1 MSTGKKETGKQNSD
15 QQKKVNK
22 ILKQTD
28 PIIGNVEKGLESEE
42 NSPMDPPAAY
52 EGETVGG
59 VEYDQLNVLLQNFM
73 DEHVKG
79 IEQISKFEENLVAFR
94 EKDYV
99 LNDEINM
106 AFSDFFQFFDD
117 KIMDHNRREEKQ
129 LFPLLHK
136 RLIESGESGEGDN
149 PHTAVDMMEDDHVK
163 FIQLASLS
171 FNLFGLAPRLKDGS
185 SQRFV
190 YDTAFSS
197 AQELVEMLR
206 LHIFREDNILFPLAH
221 QLIRQEEFDLMNED

>member
-1 MSTGKKETGKQNSD
+1 MSKKETGKQNID
-15 QQKKVNK
+15 PHKKANK

-28 PIIGNVEKGLESEE
+28 PIKGNVEKGLESEE
-42 NSPMDPPAAY
+42 NSPMDPPEAY
-52 EGETVGG
+52 EGETVDGI
-59 VEYDQLNVLLQNFM
+59 EYDQLNVLLQNFM

-79 IEQISKFEENLVAFR
+79 IEQISEFEKYLIAFKENG
-94 EKDYV
+94 YV
-99 LNDEINM
+99 LNEAINM
-106 AFSDFFQFFDD
+106 AFSDFFQFFDHN
-117 KIMDHNRREEKQ
+117 IMDHNRREEKQ

-136 RLIESGESGEGDN
+136 RLIESGESGEGDH
-149 PHTAVDMMEDDHVK
+149 PHTAVDMMEDDHIK

-197 AQELVEMLR
+197 AQELIEMLR
-206 LHIFREDNILFPLAH
+206 LHIFREDKILFPLAH
-221 QLIRQEEFDLMNED
+221 QLISKNEFDRMNED